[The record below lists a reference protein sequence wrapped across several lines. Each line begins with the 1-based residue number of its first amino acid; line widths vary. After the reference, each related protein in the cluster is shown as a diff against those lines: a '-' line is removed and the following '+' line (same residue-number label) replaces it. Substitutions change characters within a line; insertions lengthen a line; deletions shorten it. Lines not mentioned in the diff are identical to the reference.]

1 MYYGSFITQ
10 LPVNNSKYLNMKS
23 VKFFKVLL
31 LKFKKSLKLA
41 RKKYFFLNIQ
51 SFLFKID

>member
-23 VKFFKVLL
+23 VKIFKVLL

-51 SFLFKID
+51 GFQFKRD